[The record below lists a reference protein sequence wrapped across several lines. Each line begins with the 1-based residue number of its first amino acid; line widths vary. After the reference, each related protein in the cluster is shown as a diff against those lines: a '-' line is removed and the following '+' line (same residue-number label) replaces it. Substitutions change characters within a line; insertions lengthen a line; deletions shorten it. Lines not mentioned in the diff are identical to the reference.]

1 MSDPVRQ
8 LPAPPFLLEV
18 QTERLIDAIQALELV
33 GFELVSKPGHPA
45 RYVLRDTEQREQCEH
60 G

>member
-1 MSDPVRQ
+1 MSAPVTQ

-18 QTERLIDAIQALELV
+18 QTERLVDLMLAVEAAR
-33 GFELVSKPGHPA
+33 FELRPVLGHPA
-45 RYVLRDTEQREQCEH
+45 RYVLRDTEQQEQSN